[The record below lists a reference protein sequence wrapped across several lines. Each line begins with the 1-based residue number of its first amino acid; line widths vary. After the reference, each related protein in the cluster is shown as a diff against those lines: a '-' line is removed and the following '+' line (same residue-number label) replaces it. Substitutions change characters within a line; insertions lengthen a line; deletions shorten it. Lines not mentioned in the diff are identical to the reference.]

1 MKRKAIANLAAA
13 GLTVGFF
20 AAVRPEKTPSMWMV
34 ALFAIAFFQLGKAQI
49 HALFPEKHYLTARRI
64 SMTQQDAVR
73 YAQTHVGHVGRG

>member
-1 MKRKAIANLAAA
+1 MKKKAIANLAAA

-20 AAVRPEKTPSMWMV
+20 AAVRPEKTPSMWIV

-49 HALFPEKHYLTARRI
+49 HALFPEKHYLTARRV

-73 YAQTHVGHVGRG
+73 YAQTHVGRG